1 MIGLKNQGQFSRL
14 RLRPP
19 KGEFGSHERRNNLS
33 QPLLNHH
40 ANHGIITGLMK
51 EDDSLMIGRRRKRA
65 RSRAAKSKQRA
76 QTSGKNYKVLRR
88 SRSADNDEPT
98 LVEPIHSL
106 LLSSLRYWEVERD
119 LIEERI
125 ASIPPVTAKRF
136 S

>member
-40 ANHGIITGLMK
+40 ANPWNNNRTHEGGR
-51 EDDSLMIGRRRKRA
+51 SLMIGRRRKRA

-106 LLSSLRYWEVERD
+106 LLSSLRY
-119 LIEERI
+119 
-125 ASIPPVTAKRF
+125 
-136 S
+136 